1 MFIIFLAQS
10 FFCWARYHTVCSK
23 HRHMDSPEWNAP
35 GWRTQVVLYLRGNG
49 TVFKLLVSTLH
60 ERFVQAWHQDQFDEA
75 RRKGLLIRR
84 YGNHESI
91 FPNSVERNHWF
102 LPHVGWHIARYTAH
116 SPSVCASSQVKFCKL
131 SVLPQLV
138 SHLWRVSLM
147 SPWPMITNSTLF
159 HCLFQCWPP
168 KSDDYEVLNSTFSPF
183 LMLMVL
189 FSQIHIAKLW
199 YHCSSVFCIHP
210 ALNLPVSSFLM
221 LISVI

>member
-1 MFIIFLAQS
+1 MLLAEEPRWFS
-10 FFCWARYHTVCSK
+10 TWGEMA
-23 HRHMDSPEWNAP
+23 
-35 GWRTQVVLYLRGNG
+35 LYSNYWS
-49 TVFKLLVSTLH
+49 LLCI
-60 ERFVQAWHQDQFDEA
+60 
-75 RRKGLLIRR
+75 KGLCRPDTKTNLMKPGEKDCWSGGMETIKVFFQTLWKETTDFC
-84 YGNHESI
+84 HVLVD
-91 FPNSVERNHWF
+91 PF
-102 LPHVGWHIARYTAH
+102 LFARYTAH
-116 SPSVCASSQVKFCKL
+116 SPSVCASSQIKFCKL

-138 SHLWRVSLM
+138 SPLWRVSLM
-147 SPWPMITNSTLF
+147 SPWPIITNSTLF

-183 LMLMVL
+183 LMLTVL